1 MDVASIAAF
10 ATQLAQASLGQQVA
24 IAVARSAMD
33 AQRAEGQAV
42 LKLLDP
48 HAGQLF
54 NASA

>member
-10 ATQLAQASLGQQVA
+10 ATQLSQASLGQQVA
-24 IAVARSAMD
+24 MAVARSAMD
-33 AQRAEGQAV
+33 AQRAEGQAI

-48 HAGQLF
+48 NAGQLF